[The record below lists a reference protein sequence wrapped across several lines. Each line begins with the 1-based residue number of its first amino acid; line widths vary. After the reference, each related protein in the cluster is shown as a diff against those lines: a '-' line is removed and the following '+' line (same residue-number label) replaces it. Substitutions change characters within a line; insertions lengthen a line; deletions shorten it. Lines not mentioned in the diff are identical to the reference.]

1 MQVPTSAANFVELE
15 ALRWE
20 NRKLS
25 DAKAVAETEVQIVV
39 HLCIMQA
46 SCKASESWLEQY
58 RGACSAG
65 PAIDIR
71 LKIPVPGMSSL
82 LTADLCW
89 QFQEFPQTKCVKS
102 RNAGGCSSAW
112 LCR

>member
-39 HLCIMQA
+39 HLAA
-46 SCKASESWLEQY
+46 SCRLPARHLRPGLSSTTEHVLQALPWI
-58 RGACSAG
+58 SAQ
-65 PAIDIR
+65 R
-71 LKIPVPGMSSL
+71 Y
-82 LTADLCW
+82 
-89 QFQEFPQTKCVKS
+89 QFQ
-102 RNAGGCSSAW
+102 GCPAY
-112 LCR
+112 